1 MGDVVRLDQFR
12 TQQFTEFAEEISD
25 SLIPVEF
32 AAGQQDRQACLDMI
46 AAYGIRHVITQ
57 HLAAH
62 PGAELKLISVRDAIW
77 LNKKILER
85 EEMSDD
91 EIARR
96 IDLIQM
102 LENTNLALLES
113 LWQSF
118 TSAASQ
124 TPH

>member
-1 MGDVVRLDQFR
+1 MGEVVRLDQFR
-12 TQQFTEFAEEISD
+12 EQQFTEFAAEISD

-32 AAGQQDRQACLDMI
+32 AVGAQDRQACLEMI
-46 AAYGIRHVITQ
+46 ADYGIHRVFTQ
-57 HLAAH
+57 QLAAH
-62 PGAELKLISVRDAIW
+62 PGAELKLISVGDAIW

-118 TSAASQ
+118 TRTGAD
-124 TPH
+124 TH

>member
-1 MGDVVRLDQFR
+1 MGEVVRLDRFR
-12 TQQFTEFAEEISD
+12 TPQFSEFAAEISD

-32 AAGQQDRQACLDMI
+32 AVGEQDRLACLNKL
-46 AAYGIRHVITQ
+46 AEYGIREVIT
-57 HLAAH
+57 HRLSAH
-62 PGAELKLISVRDAIW
+62 PDTELHFVGVRDAIW

-85 EEMSDD
+85 EDIGDD

-118 TSAASQ
+118 TRKM
-124 TPH
+124 PEH

>member
-1 MGDVVRLDQFR
+1 MGEVVRLDQFR
-12 TQQFTEFAEEISD
+12 AQQFTEFAAEITD

-32 AAGQQDRQACLDMI
+32 AVGERDRRSCLDKL
-46 AAYGIRHVITQ
+46 ADYGIRGVVSQ
-57 HLAAH
+57 SLSAH
-62 PGAELKLISVRDAIW
+62 PGADLQLIGVRDAIW

-85 EEMSDD
+85 EELSDD

-102 LENTNLALLES
+102 LENTNLTLLES

-118 TSAASQ
+118 TLASRDS
-124 TPH
+124 H

>member
-1 MGDVVRLDQFR
+1 MGEVVRLDQFR
-12 TQQFTEFAEEISD
+12 TQQINEFAADSSD

-32 AAGQQDRQACLDMI
+32 AVGKSDRQDCLDTI
-46 AAYGIRHVITQ
+46 AEYGIRQVISQ
-57 HLAAH
+57 KLAAH
-62 PGAELKLISVRDAIW
+62 PGADLKLIGVRDAIW

-118 TSAASQ
+118 TRTAPE
-124 TPH
+124 TH